1 MCINKEYSLLALIVS
16 WSIGG
21 FLFYR
26 NHNLD
31 RWNAIFL
38 ITFATMQLL
47 DFILWILHN
56 TNNFNSLANLIISKY
71 LIPIVLS
78 LELISVYVGSELY
91 KNGNTINGLGNKL
104 LEDFLNPRKYYSKI
118 LLVVCIILCW
128 FYISRSNQTIIGKE
142 GNLVWGNSPN
152 QSGIWKYI
160 TGIIFI
166 FLLIYPYLEYANTQP
181 IAMIIIIYLILT
193 LAYSFIRGSGW
204 GSYWCWIA
212 NFLAIIM
219 LLDF

>member
-1 MCINKEYSLLALIVS
+1 
-16 WSIGG
+16 
-21 FLFYR
+21 
-26 NHNLD
+26 
-31 RWNAIFL
+31 
-38 ITFATMQLL
+38 
-47 DFILWILHN
+47 
-56 TNNFNSLANLIISKY
+56 
-71 LIPIVLS
+71 VLS